1 MGLILVST
9 PSIILAGAVLIERV
23 IEEPPTVIILSI
35 LTTLVP

>member
-23 IEEPPTVIILSI
+23 IEEPLEVIVLSI
-35 LTTLVP
+35 VAILVP